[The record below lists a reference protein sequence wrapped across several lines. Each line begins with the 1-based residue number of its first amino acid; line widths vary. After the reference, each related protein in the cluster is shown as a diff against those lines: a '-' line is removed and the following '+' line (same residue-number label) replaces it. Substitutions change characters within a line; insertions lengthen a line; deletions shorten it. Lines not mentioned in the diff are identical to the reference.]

1 MFPGVDG
8 FRWDTG
14 HVVFLG
20 AFFTVALVVAATL
33 IAAFF
38 RSLRDREP
46 KLEQRIRW
54 RLDFSELPARDRC
67 CRHEMTG
74 EVARRHCPNE
84 FDCRRCPDHPA
95 FARLRP
101 GPMAEVEEQA
111 VVCGMALPLDRL
123 YHRGHTW
130 ARKESDG
137 TYTVGLDE
145 FARRLL
151 GPADSITLPKPG
163 DPVFVNGV
171 ACTIGKDGD
180 AIRVLSPVEGEVIAA
195 DPGRAGGWTLKVKP
209 APDFRDDHLLRGAEV
224 AAWMT
229 REIERLQLSLG
240 AKNTLQPALADG
252 GVLVQDLAAEYPDFD
267 WSDVR
272 ARMLLNA

>member
-20 AFFTVALVVAATL
+20 AFFTVAVTAAATL
-33 IAAFF
+33 VAAFF
-38 RSLRDREP
+38 RSMRDRQPEQ
-46 KLEQRIRW
+46 EQRIRW

-74 EVARRHCPNE
+74 EVARRQCPNE

-95 FARLRP
+95 FVRLRP

-130 ARKESDG
+130 ARRESDG
-137 TYTVGLDE
+137 AYTVGLDE
-145 FARRLL
+145 FARRLF
-151 GPADSITLPKPG
+151 GRTNSTALPGPG
-163 DPVFVNGV
+163 DRAFVNGV
-171 ACTIGKDGD
+171 AWTIGKDGD

-195 DPGRAGGWTLKVKP
+195 QSENPGGWTLKVKP
-209 APDFRDDHLLRGAEV
+209 APHFRDDHLLRGAEV

-229 REIERLQLSLG
+229 REIERLELSLG
-240 AKNTLQPALADG
+240 SRSALPALADG
-252 GVLVQDLAAEYPDFD
+252 GALVQDLSAECPDVD